1 MKLKATK
8 SFSVYGKMVQEGT
21 VFEVD
26 SKMVA
31 IELIKLGRAFAV
43 SDSTPVTQSL
53 KKNEK

>member
-1 MKLKATK
+1 
-8 SFSVYGKMVQEGT
+8 MVQEGT

-43 SDSTPVTQSL
+43 SDNTPVTQSL